1 MPLEHTTRVE
11 KTKSKLKIHLRREE
25 KVEKEPGV
33 VSICKRKQRMGVVS
47 ICKRKQRKRREEP
60 LR

>member
-1 MPLEHTTRVE
+1 MRVE

-25 KVEKEPGV
+25 KVEKEPGWCLYV
-33 VSICKRKQRMGVVS
+33 KGN
-47 ICKRKQRKRREEP
+47 RKRREEP

>member
-1 MPLEHTTRVE
+1 MRVE
-11 KTKSKLKIHLRREE
+11 KTKSKLEINLRREK
-25 KVEKEPGV
+25 KVEKELG
-33 VSICKRKQRMGVVS
+33 VS